1 MNSHENLKTSDGY
14 YNFLCDMTDYLNA
27 RGFKTVESAV
37 TEELLFDEFLAE
49 TFA

>member
-1 MNSHENLKTSDGY
+1 MNSYENLKASDGY

-27 RGFKTVESAV
+27 RGFETIGSAMN
-37 TEELLFDEFLAE
+37 ENFLFDEFLAE